1 MTKKPV
7 KKSSPS
13 ALSAPSLRQ
22 LGVGAMLWLAMAGA
36 PQLATAQGKDDAA
49 LNFVGAD
56 IEAVIKAVGHYTN
69 INFVVDPRVKG
80 TITLVSEKTITKT
93 QAFSLLTSA
102 LRLQGYAVVTAD
114 GYAKVVPEAE
124 AKLQSVPTH
133 VGSGPIPIKGDQIVT
148 QVFYL
153 NFESSVNLLTVLRP
167 LITPNNTINSNPG
180 NNSLIITDYADN
192 LKRLAKIIAALDAP
206 AAADLDVIPVR
217 YAVASEIAPMIN
229 RLMEP
234 APGAGADT
242 GRVSVLADPRTN
254 SLILRAPSVARAN
267 LAKSLL
273 SKLDQPTAQLG
284 NVHVVYLKNAD
295 ATKLAIT
302 LRSVISGESTAAT
315 NQSGPTGN
323 QGGGNQPGGGSAQ
336 SGATQGS
343 GGASLSAAQP
353 TLSAGG
359 AAGFIQADAATN
371 TLIITASEAVY
382 RNMRAVIDQLDV
394 RRAQVYIESMIVEV
408 NSDKASEFG
417 IQWLGLSGDSG
428 SNYRVGGISSYNANG
443 NSLASLATANA
454 AQLGSALPGPGLS
467 IGIFKNVG
475 GQLGLGALA
484 HALETDGNANILS
497 TPNLITLDNELATIQ
512 VGQNV
517 PIITGSFTSA
527 AGANANPFQTIDRK
541 EVGLT
546 LKVRPQISEG
556 GTIKMQIYHETSSVD
571 KSTQTSAA
579 GITLNKRVIENSVVA
594 DDGQI
599 IVLGGLIEDAT
610 NDAAEKVRG
619 LGDIPLL
626 GNLFKYQSRGRSKK
640 NLMVFLRPVVIR
652 NKEQSTTLAS
662 DRYDYMR
669 ATQGTAL
676 PKTSNIMLE
685 NLGTPVLPPLE
696 DGARPAAGP
705 MVVRPMPPAPL
716 PSESASGLATPVP
729 GTMAAPAA
737 EPGATQPGAAQ
748 PDAARPGAAQPDAAR
763 PGAARPGSAPP
774 ASSRPGA
781 AQPGAAQPGAAQP
794 GAAQPAPAQPGAAQP
809 GSARPGVI
817 APGLAQPAPSAAT
830 RPGAA
835 APVATPVA
843 PAAPARPV
851 K

>member
-1 MTKKPV
+1 MKKKPV
-7 KKSSPS
+7 HKPFPS
-13 ALSAPSLRQ
+13 ALSVPSLRQ
-22 LGVGAMLWLAMAGA
+22 LGAGAMLWLAMAGA

-80 TITLVSEKTITKT
+80 TITLVSEKTISKT

-133 VGSGPIPIKGDQIVT
+133 VGSGPSPIKGDQIVT

-206 AAADLDVIPVR
+206 AAADVDVIPVR

-273 SKLDQPTAQLG
+273 AKLDQPTAQLG

-295 ATKLAIT
+295 ATKLALT
-302 LRSVISGESTAAT
+302 LRSVISGESAAAT
-315 NQSGPTGN
+315 NQTGPTGS
-323 QGGGNQPGGGSAQ
+323 QAGGASGGASAQ
-336 SGATQGS
+336 SGATQGT
-343 GGASLSAAQP
+343 GGASLTAAQP

-359 AAGFIQADAATN
+359 AGGFIQADAATN

-417 IQWLGLSGDSG
+417 IQWLGLSGDST
-428 SNYRVGGISSYNANG
+428 SNYRIGGISSYNANG

-517 PIITGSFTSA
+517 PIITGSFTSS

-571 KSTQTSAA
+571 KSTQSSAA
-579 GITLNKRVIENSVVA
+579 GITLNKRVIENSVIA

-599 IVLGGLIEDAT
+599 IVLGGLIEDST
-610 NDAAEKVRG
+610 NDSAEKVRG
-619 LGDIPLL
+619 LGDIPLI

-652 NKEQSTTLAS
+652 SKEQSTTLAS

-669 ATQGTAL
+669 TTQGTAL

-716 PSESASGLATPVP
+716 PSASASGLATPVP
-729 GTMAAPAA
+729 GTVVAPA
-737 EPGATQPGAAQ
+737 P
-748 PDAARPGAAQPDAAR
+748 
-763 PGAARPGSAPP
+763 
-774 ASSRPGA
+774 A
-781 AQPGAAQPGAAQP
+781 AQPGVVQPGAV
-794 GAAQPAPAQPGAAQP
+794 APT
-809 GSARPGVI
+809 S
-817 APGLAQPAPSAAT
+817 APSAAT

-835 APVATPVA
+835 TPVAPSLAPALA
-843 PAAPARPV
+843 PAAPAPAPAAAV